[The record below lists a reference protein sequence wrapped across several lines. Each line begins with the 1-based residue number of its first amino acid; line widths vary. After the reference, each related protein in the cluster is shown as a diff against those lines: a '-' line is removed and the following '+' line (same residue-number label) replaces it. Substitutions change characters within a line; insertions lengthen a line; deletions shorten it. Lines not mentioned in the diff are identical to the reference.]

1 MKGLFFAFLTLV
13 AFSSM
18 AQITEGHVSYK
29 IDCVSDNPD
38 MQMAVTMLQGS
49 TMEIYFNEGLTRSEM
64 KMGTM
69 MNISTLT
76 NEKTG
81 DFLMLMSGMV
91 GKNAILT
98 TLDEINKEKA
108 ETPEMEVT
116 LVDETK
122 TIMGYVC
129 KKAIMTSE
137 DGSESVFWYT
147 EEIKVAS
154 KGQSY
159 LNEKVPGFPLEYD
172 INNAGLKMVLTVTEI
187 EQKIKKAGDLFDF
200 KIPEG
205 YKQMTLEQLKSMG
218 M

>member
-1 MKGLFFAFLTLV
+1 MKNLFIAFMSIVVFT
-13 AFSSM
+13 AQG
-18 AQITEGHVSYK
+18 QITEGHVSYK

-49 TMEIYFNEGLTRSEM
+49 TMEIYFTEGLTRSEM

-76 NEKTG
+76 NEKSG

-91 GKNAILT
+91 GKNAVLT
-98 TLDEINKEKA
+98 TLDEMNKEKE

-122 TIMGYVC
+122 VIMGYVC
-129 KKAIMTSE
+129 KKAIITAE

-159 LNEKVPGFPLEYD
+159 LNEKVPGFPLEYE
-172 INNAGLKMVLTVTEI
+172 INNSGLKMVLTVTDI
-187 EQKIKKAGDLFDF
+187 EKKIKKAGDLFDF

-205 YKQMTLEQLKSMG
+205 YKQMTIDQLKGMG

>member
-1 MKGLFFAFLTLV
+1 MKNLFIAFLTIFV
-13 AFSSM
+13 FTAKG
-18 AQITEGHVSYK
+18 QITEGHVSYK

-49 TMEIYFNEGLTRSEM
+49 TMEIYFTEALTRSEM

-91 GKNAILT
+91 GKNAVLT
-98 TLDEINKEKA
+98 TLDEINKEKE

-116 LVDETK
+116 FVDETK
-122 TIMGYVC
+122 VIMGYVC

-137 DGSESVFWYT
+137 EGLESVFWYT
-147 EEIKVAS
+147 DEIKVAT

-159 LNEKVPGFPLEYD
+159 LNEQVPGFPLEYE

-187 EQKIKKAGDLFDF
+187 EKKIKKAGDLFDF

-205 YKQMTLEQLKSMG
+205 YKQMTIDQLKGMG

>member
-1 MKGLFFAFLTLV
+1 MKNLFIAFLTIV
-13 AFSSM
+13 TFTVKG
-18 AQITEGHVSYK
+18 QITEGHVSYK

-49 TMEIYFNEGLTRSEM
+49 TMEIYFTEGLTRSEM

-76 NEKTG
+76 DEKTG
-81 DFLMLMSGMV
+81 DLLMLMSGMI

-98 TLDEINKEKA
+98 TLDEINKEKE

-122 TIMGYVC
+122 VIMGYVC
-129 KKAIMTSE
+129 KKAIITAE

-147 EEIKVAS
+147 EDIKVAA

-159 LNEKVPGFPLEYD
+159 LNENVPGFPLEYE
-172 INNAGLKMVLTVTEI
+172 INNSGLKMVLTVTDI
-187 EQKIKKAGDLFDF
+187 EKKIKKAGDLFDF

-205 YKQMTLEQLKSMG
+205 YKQMTIDQLKGMG

>member
-1 MKGLFFAFLTLV
+1 MKGLLFTFLTLV
-13 AFSSM
+13 TFSLK
-18 AQITEGHVSYK
+18 AQLTEGHVAYK

-69 MNISTLT
+69 MSISTLT

-98 TLDEINKEKA
+98 TLDDINKEKA

-137 DGSESVFWYT
+137 DGLESVFWYT

-159 LNEKVPGFPLEYD
+159 LNEKVPGFPLEYE

-187 EQKIKKAGDLFDF
+187 EKKIKKAGDLFDF

-205 YKQMTLEQLKSMG
+205 YKQMTLEQLKGMG

>member
-1 MKGLFFAFLTLV
+1 MKNLFLALLTIV
-13 AFSSM
+13 AFT
-18 AQITEGHVSYK
+18 AQGQITEGHVSYK

-49 TMEIYFNEGLTRSEM
+49 TMEIYFTEGLTRSEM

-69 MNISTLT
+69 MSISTLT
-76 NEKTG
+76 NDKTG
-81 DFLMLMSGMV
+81 DFLMLMSGMI

-98 TLDEINKEKA
+98 TLDEMNKEK
-108 ETPEMEVT
+108 EDTPEMEVT

-122 TIMGYVC
+122 VIMGYVC
-129 KKAIMTSE
+129 KKAIITAE

-147 EEIKVAS
+147 EEIMVAA

-159 LNEKVPGFPLEYD
+159 LNEAVPGLPLEYE
-172 INNAGLKMVLTVTEI
+172 INNSGLKMVLTVTDI
-187 EQKIKKAGDLFDF
+187 EKKIKKAGDLFDF

-205 YKQMTLEQLKSMG
+205 YKKMTLDQLKGMG

>member
-1 MKGLFFAFLTLV
+1 MKNLIIAFLTIV
-13 AFSSM
+13 VFTAQG
-18 AQITEGHVSYK
+18 QITEGHVSYK

-49 TMEIYFNEGLTRSEM
+49 TMEIYFTEGLTRSEM

-91 GKNAILT
+91 GKNAVLT
-98 TLDEINKEKA
+98 TLDEINKEKE

-122 TIMGYVC
+122 VIMGYVC
-129 KKAIMTSE
+129 KKAIITAE

-159 LNEKVPGFPLEYD
+159 LNEKVPGFPLEYE
-172 INNAGLKMVLTVTEI
+172 INNSGLKMVLTVTDI
-187 EQKIKKAGDLFDF
+187 EKKIKKAGDLFDF

-205 YKQMTLEQLKSMG
+205 YKKMTIDQLKGMG

>member
-1 MKGLFFAFLTLV
+1 MKNLFIALLTLV
-13 AFSSM
+13 TFSLK
-18 AQITEGHVSYK
+18 AQLTEGRVAYK

-38 MQMAVTMLQGS
+38 MQMAVAMLQGS
-49 TMEIYFNEGLTRSEM
+49 TMEIYFNQGLTRSEM

-98 TLDEINKEKA
+98 TIDEMNKEKA

-172 INNAGLKMVLTVTEI
+172 INNAGFKMVLTVTEI

-205 YKQMTLEQLKSMG
+205 YKLMTLEQLKSMG

>member
-13 AFSSM
+13 AFSLR
-18 AQITEGHVSYK
+18 AQLTEGHVAYT

-38 MQMAVTMLQGS
+38 MQMAVIMLQGS

-69 MNISTLT
+69 MSISTLT

-98 TLDEINKEKA
+98 TLDDINKEKA

-137 DGSESVFWYT
+137 DGLESVFWYT

-159 LNEKVPGFPLEYD
+159 LNEKVPGFPLEYE

-187 EQKIKKAGDLFDF
+187 EKKIKKAGDLFDF

-205 YKQMTLEQLKSMG
+205 YKLMTMEQLKGMG

>member
-1 MKGLFFAFLTLV
+1 MKQLFIALLTFV
-13 AFSSM
+13 AFSSS
-18 AQITEGHVSYK
+18 AQLTEGHVAYK

-69 MNISTLT
+69 MSISTLT

-98 TLDEINKEKA
+98 TLDDINKEKA

-137 DGSESVFWYT
+137 DGLESLFWYT

-159 LNEKVPGFPLEYD
+159 LNEKVPGFPLEYE

-187 EQKIKKAGDLFDF
+187 EKKLKKAGDLFDF
-200 KIPEG
+200 NIPEG
-205 YKQMTLEQLKSMG
+205 YKQMTLEQLKGMG

>member
-1 MKGLFFAFLTLV
+1 MKNFISALMIVF

-18 AQITEGHVSYK
+18 AQITGGHITYK

-38 MQMAVTMLQGS
+38 MQMAVSMLQGS
-49 TMEIYFNEGLTRSEM
+49 TMEFYFTEGMTRSEM

-69 MNISTLT
+69 MSISTLT

-81 DFLMLMSGMV
+81 DFLMLMSGMI
-91 GKNAILT
+91 GKNAVLT
-98 TLDEINKEKA
+98 TLDEMNKQKGES
-108 ETPEMEVT
+108 PEMEIT

-122 TIMGYVC
+122 EIMGYVC
-129 KKAIMTSE
+129 KKAILTAE

-147 EEIKVAS
+147 DEIKVS
-154 KGQSY
+154 TKGQSY
-159 LNEKVPGFPLEYD
+159 LNEKVPGFPLEYE

-187 EQKIKKAGDLFDF
+187 EKKIKKAGDLFDF

-205 YKQMTLEQLKSMG
+205 YKQMTLEQLKGMG

>member
-1 MKGLFFAFLTLV
+1 MKNLFIAFMSIVVFT
-13 AFSSM
+13 AQG
-18 AQITEGHVSYK
+18 QITEGHVSYK

-49 TMEIYFNEGLTRSEM
+49 TMEIYFTEGLTRSEM

-76 NEKTG
+76 NEKSG

-91 GKNAILT
+91 GKNAVLT
-98 TLDEINKEKA
+98 TLDEMNKEKE

-122 TIMGYVC
+122 VIMGYVC
-129 KKAIMTSE
+129 KKAIITAE

-159 LNEKVPGFPLEYD
+159 LNEKVPGFPLEYE
-172 INNAGLKMVLTVTEI
+172 INNAGLKMVLTVTTI
-187 EQKIKKAGDLFDF
+187 EKKIKKAGDLFDF

-205 YKQMTLEQLKSMG
+205 YKKMTLEQLKGMG

>member
-1 MKGLFFAFLTLV
+1 
-13 AFSSM
+13 
-18 AQITEGHVSYK
+18 
-29 IDCVSDNPD
+29 
-38 MQMAVTMLQGS
+38 
-49 TMEIYFNEGLTRSEM
+49 MEIYFTEGLTRSEM

-76 NEKTG
+76 DEKTG
-81 DFLMLMSGMV
+81 DLLMLMSGMI

-98 TLDEINKEKA
+98 TLDEINKEKE

-122 TIMGYVC
+122 VIMGYVC
-129 KKAIMTSE
+129 KKAIITAE

-147 EEIKVAS
+147 EDIKVAA

-159 LNEKVPGFPLEYD
+159 LNENVPGFPLEYE
-172 INNAGLKMVLTVTEI
+172 INNSGLKMVLTVTDI
-187 EQKIKKAGDLFDF
+187 EKKIKKAGDLFDF

-205 YKQMTLEQLKSMG
+205 YKQMTIDQLKGMG

>member
-1 MKGLFFAFLTLV
+1 MKNLIIAFLTIV
-13 AFSSM
+13 VFTAQG
-18 AQITEGHVSYK
+18 QITEGHVSYK

-49 TMEIYFNEGLTRSEM
+49 TMEIYFSEGLTRSEM

-91 GKNAILT
+91 GKNAVLT
-98 TLDEINKEKA
+98 TLDEINKEKE

-122 TIMGYVC
+122 VIMGYVC
-129 KKAIMTSE
+129 KKAIITAE

-159 LNEKVPGFPLEYD
+159 LNEKVPGFPLEYE
-172 INNAGLKMVLTVTEI
+172 INNSGLKMVLTVTDI
-187 EQKIKKAGDLFDF
+187 EKKIKKAGDLFDF

-205 YKQMTLEQLKSMG
+205 YKKMTIDQLKGMG